1 MTLTEKKIE
10 RMTTQYQYIASVVG
24 DHTIDKSIE
33 ERMTQLYFFLRDQ
46 MEDVERLDRQAAIE
60 KRNRL
65 NGGYTKAGH

>member
-10 RMTTQYQYIASVVG
+10 RMVTQYQYISSVVG

>member
-1 MTLTEKKIE
+1 
-10 RMTTQYQYIASVVG
+10 MTTQYQYIASVVG
-24 DHTIDKSIE
+24 GDTNDKSIE

-46 MEDVERLDRQAAIE
+46 MEDVEREDRQAAIE